1 MEMAVADSNAAS
13 DHYSIELYI
22 MDSRRVPVRAAALVP
37 KRRLHMLNL
46 NSHLTESNRRHS
58 NSGEPVPVW
67 RVHPAVHRVGSCN
80 GVIKAAF
87 LEVAFVKVVLAK
99 FGNNFTT
106 GETSKVGG
114 FGFVFTKDA
123 PYLRDISTA
132 ILNVSESGT
141 LRHLEN
147 LMLSSH
153 KGSNSNQTDYVHDSV
168 GLDSLSALVAI
179 TTLTST
185 LALLI
190 TNFWETEEQRALP
203 KEPQ

>member
-1 MEMAVADSNAAS
+1 MAVADSNAAS

-22 MDSRRVPVRAAALVP
+22 MDSRRDPVRAAALELYFWGCLST
-37 KRRLHMLNL
+37 R
-46 NSHLTESNRRHS
+46 
-58 NSGEPVPVW
+58 
-67 RVHPAVHRVGSCN
+67 SCN
-80 GVIKAAF
+80 EVIKAAF
-87 LEVAFVKVVLAK
+87 VEVAFVKVVLAK

-153 KGSNSNQTDYVHDSV
+153 KGSNSNQTDYVHHSV
-168 GLDSLSALVAI
+168 GLDSFSALFAI